1 MKQVELKTINELY
14 KKCGVDNSKSP
25 SIRTELN
32 TGWLN
37 KNTSYSCHNV
47 ANTSLGDKNKEK

>member
-1 MKQVELKTINELY
+1 MKQVELKTIIDLY
-14 KKCGVDNSKSP
+14 KKCGIDSSKKS

-47 ANTSLGDKNKEK
+47 SNAYSGNKSEEK